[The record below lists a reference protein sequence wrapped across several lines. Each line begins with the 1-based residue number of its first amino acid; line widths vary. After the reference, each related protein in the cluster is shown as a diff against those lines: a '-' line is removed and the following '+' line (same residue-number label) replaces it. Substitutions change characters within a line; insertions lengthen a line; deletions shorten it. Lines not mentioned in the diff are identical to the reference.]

1 MCVFDAQAVVPK
13 CTLKTCVPFLADV
26 PPEWD
31 VSLVDTPGFGEFD
44 SCVEALAKEALKS
57 SSVCV
62 YITAYNDLR
71 AQANGD
77 YLRFILQH
85 DQGTSYICSYACS
98 FHIIVQCYM
107 VHNLLISKKRHGL

>member
-1 MCVFDAQAVVPK
+1 MQEQNDQHDLCVFDAQAVVPK

-62 YITAYNDLR
+62 YITTYNDLR

-85 DQGTSYICSYACS
+85 DQGTSFMHVHLSFNATLYIIY
-98 FHIIVQCYM
+98 
-107 VHNLLISKKRHGL
+107 